1 MSRVAKAVATMGGI
15 GFAPKAS
22 GTVASAVAIL
32 PAWLLHWA
40 GGFWLFALA
49 TLAAIVGGWWATKVY
64 VSEQPIDADPSEV
77 VIDELAG
84 QWVALL
90 PLSAGLTAAG
100 VAPHIFP
107 YPGWI
112 GAFVFFRLFDIWK
125 PGPVGWAER
134 RHGAFG
140 IMADDVVAG
149 LIAAMIVTAAAAVSH
164 GGFG

>member
-1 MSRVAKAVATMGGI
+1 MSALARGIATMGGI

-40 GGFWLFALA
+40 GGFPLFLVATVLA
-49 TLAAIVGGWWATKVY
+49 IAGGWWATARY
-64 VSEQPIDADPSEV
+64 VAAQPHDADPSEV

-84 QWVALL
+84 QWIALL
-90 PLSAGLTAAG
+90 PLSWGLWAAGTAAH
-100 VAPHIFP
+100 VFP

-112 GAFVFFRLFDIWK
+112 AGFVLFRLFDIWK

-149 LIAAMIVTAAAAVSH
+149 VIAAVLVTVMAGVAH

>member
-1 MSRVAKAVATMGGI
+1 MNRVARAVATMGGI

-40 GGFWLFALA
+40 GGFWLFAVV
-49 TLAAIVGGWWATKVY
+49 TLAAIVFGWWATKVY
-64 VSEQPIDADPSEV
+64 VAEQPVDADPSEV
-77 VIDELAG
+77 VIDELVG
-84 QWVALL
+84 QWVALW

-100 VAPHIFP
+100 VAPHVFP

-112 GAFVFFRLFDIWK
+112 GGFLLFRLFDIWK

-134 RHGAFG
+134 RHGALG

-149 LIAAMIVTAAAAVSH
+149 LIAAAIVTVAAGVSH
-164 GGFG
+164 GWFG